1 MLLNRE
7 NKVFVAQRIH
17 TAVEAWQMPQGGID
31 EGEDPRDA
39 ALRELEEEV
48 GTSKAEIIAE
58 SRRWFDYDLPR
69 DLVPKVWRGRYRGQT
84 QKWFALRFLG
94 EDGDIDIETEEP
106 EFSAWKWVAH
116 EDLPRL
122 IVPFKLQLYRAVLAE
137 FTDLFAP
144 RAEG

>member
-1 MLLNRE
+1 MVRP
-7 NKVFVAQRIH
+7 AIS
-17 TAVEAWQMPQGGID
+17 G
-31 EGEDPRDA
+31 
-39 ALRELEEEV
+39 
-48 GTSKAEIIAE
+48 
-58 SRRWFDYDLPR
+58 
-69 DLVPKVWRGRYRGQT
+69 RGRRYRH
-84 QKWFALRFLG
+84 REG